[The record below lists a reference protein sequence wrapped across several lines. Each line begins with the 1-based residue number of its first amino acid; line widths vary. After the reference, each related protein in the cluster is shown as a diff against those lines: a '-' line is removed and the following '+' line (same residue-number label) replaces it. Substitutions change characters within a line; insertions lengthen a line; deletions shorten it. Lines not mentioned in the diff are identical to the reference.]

1 MIGRTVLHYKILAP
15 LGSGG
20 MGVVYLA
27 EDERLGRQVA
37 LKFLPASWLKEPV
50 ALERFRVEARA
61 ASALSHPGICTIYD
75 IGNDGD
81 SPFIVMEALKGET
94 LRERIARGA
103 LRVQEILEIG
113 VQLTDA
119 LDAAHSRGIVHR
131 DIKPANIFLGEK
143 NRVKVLDF
151 GLAKL
156 GATSS
161 SPSSLTDT
169 TTVAMLRAHQAQM
182 TTPGT
187 AVGTVSY
194 MSPEQARGDDV
205 DTRTDLFSVGAVLYE
220 MATGVQAFGGS
231 SVAVTFDGILN
242 RTPKPISQL
251 NPLIP
256 SQVEAVVAKALEKDR
271 ELRYQH
277 SSDLHAELKRIRR
290 DFEAATFVT
299 SQPALT
305 AARDAAAAATATRS
319 QVIIPSRGRWYKTG
333 AVATLV
339 VVTVGIWA
347 WVERRGSE
355 ESAGTPVGV
364 EDAVTPRETPA
375 ETPDTVAPPAT
386 PAVPGLSAGRTVEPA
401 DAQPAPARS
410 ERPQPSQPVETLQQG
425 PRPAPTP
432 SGGATIPEQST
443 PSPPTNTATV
453 PAPTIPSASTA
464 EPPASTSIARDNA
477 PQPNQTPPSAVTP
490 SAPPAESR
498 AGATASVPPPV
509 PPKPDT
515 SVSSPAKPSIAPT
528 DDEAAIRAVLRSYEQ
543 AIETKDIALYRSIRP
558 RLTPTE
564 EALLRNSFRQ
574 VDSQEVTIRVESLNI
589 EGRVATVRIVR
600 QDTLVTGGRRQVQ
613 NTTQTL
619 QFEKTASGWVI
630 N

>member
-1 MIGRTVLHYKILAP
+1 
-15 LGSGG
+15 

-37 LKFLPASWLKEPV
+37 LKFLPASWLQEPV

-103 LRVQEILEIG
+103 LRVQEILEFG

-161 SPSSLTDT
+161 APSSLTDT

-220 MATGVQAFGGS
+220 MATGVQAFGGN

-277 SSDLHAELKRIRR
+277 ASDLHAELKRIRR

-299 SQPALT
+299 SQPGLT
-305 AARDAAAAATATRS
+305 AARDAAAAATARQS
-319 QVIIPSRGRWYKTG
+319 QVIIPARGRW
-333 AVATLV
+333 
-339 VVTVGIWA
+339 
-347 WVERRGSE
+347 
-355 ESAGTPVGV
+355 
-364 EDAVTPRETPA
+364 
-375 ETPDTVAPPAT
+375 
-386 PAVPGLSAGRTVEPA
+386 
-401 DAQPAPARS
+401 
-410 ERPQPSQPVETLQQG
+410 
-425 PRPAPTP
+425 
-432 SGGATIPEQST
+432 
-443 PSPPTNTATV
+443 
-453 PAPTIPSASTA
+453 
-464 EPPASTSIARDNA
+464 
-477 PQPNQTPPSAVTP
+477 
-490 SAPPAESR
+490 
-498 AGATASVPPPV
+498 
-509 PPKPDT
+509 
-515 SVSSPAKPSIAPT
+515 
-528 DDEAAIRAVLRSYEQ
+528 
-543 AIETKDIALYRSIRP
+543 
-558 RLTPTE
+558 
-564 EALLRNSFRQ
+564 
-574 VDSQEVTIRVESLNI
+574 
-589 EGRVATVRIVR
+589 
-600 QDTLVTGGRRQVQ
+600 
-613 NTTQTL
+613 
-619 QFEKTASGWVI
+619 
-630 N
+630 

>member
-1 MIGRTVLHYKILAP
+1 MIGRTVLHYKIVAP

-37 LKFLPASWLKEPV
+37 LKFLPASWLQEPV

-143 NRVKVLDF
+143 NRLKVLDF

-161 SPSSLTDT
+161 GPSSLTDT
-169 TTVAMLRAHQAQM
+169 TTAAMLRAHQAQM

-220 MATGVQAFGGS
+220 MATGVQAFGGN

-277 SSDLHAELKRIRR
+277 ASDLHAELKRIRR

-299 SQPALT
+299 SPPALT
-305 AARDAAAAATATRS
+305 AARGAAAAATATQS
-319 QVIIPSRGRWYKTG
+319 QVSIPSRGRWYKTA

-339 VVTVGIWA
+339 IVTVGIWA

-355 ESAGTPVGV
+355 ESAGTAVVV
-364 EDAVTPRETPA
+364 ENAVIPEAPA
-375 ETPDTVAPPAT
+375 ETPGAAAPSAPPAVT
-386 PAVPGLSAGRTVEPA
+386 APAPGRTVEPA

-410 ERPQPSQPVETLQQG
+410 ERPQPSQPVETLRQG
-425 PRPAPTP
+425 LRPPPTPAGGAPT
-432 SGGATIPEQST
+432 PEQST

-453 PAPTIPSASTA
+453 QAPTVPSAAAA
-464 EPPASTSIARDNA
+464 EPPASTGTARDNA
-477 PQPNQTPPSAVTP
+477 PQPNQTPPSTVTT
-490 SAPPAESR
+490 SAPAAESR
-498 AGATASVPPPV
+498 AAATPSVPTPV
-509 PPKPDT
+509 PQKPDT
-515 SVSSPAKPSIAPT
+515 SVSSPAKPSVVPT
-528 DDEAAIRAVLRSYEQ
+528 DDEAAIRSVLRSYEQ
-543 AIETKDIALYRSIRP
+543 AIETKDIGLYRSIRP
-558 RLTPTE
+558 RLTATE

-589 EGRVATVRIVR
+589 DGRVATVRIFR

-619 QFEKTASGWVI
+619 QFEKTAAGWVI

>member
-1 MIGRTVLHYKILAP
+1 MIGRTVLHYKILSP

-37 LKFLPASWLKEPV
+37 LKFLPASWLQEPV

-113 VQLTDA
+113 VQLSDA

-156 GATSS
+156 AAN
-161 SPSSLTDT
+161 PSGPPSLTDS
-169 TTVAMLRAHQAQM
+169 TTVAMLRAHQTQM

-220 MATGVQAFGGS
+220 MATGVQAFGGNS
-231 SVAVTFDGILN
+231 IAVTFDGILN

-251 NPLIP
+251 NPLVP
-256 SQVEAVVAKALEKDR
+256 PQVEAVVAKALEKDR

-277 SSDLHAELKRIRR
+277 ASDLQAELKRIRR
-290 DFEAATFVT
+290 DLDGSSFAT
-299 SQPALT
+299 SQAGLT
-305 AARDAAAAATATRS
+305 AARDAAVAANATQS
-319 QVIIPSRGRWYKTG
+319 QVTIPSRGRWYKTG
-333 AVATLV
+333 AVAALV
-339 VVTVGIWA
+339 VVAVGMWA
-347 WVERRGSE
+347 WLDRRGSE
-355 ESAGTPVGV
+355 ESVGATVGV
-364 EDAVTPRETPA
+364 QDAVGPGGSPA
-375 ETPDTVAPPAT
+375 ETPAAVPVSPPAL
-386 PAVPGLSAGRTVEPA
+386 PGPEPGRAVEPA
-401 DAQPAPARS
+401 DAQPPPARS
-410 ERPQPSQPVETLQQG
+410 ERPQASQPVETPRPPL
-425 PRPAPTP
+425 RPAPTP
-432 SGGATIPEQST
+432 AGDATIPEQS
-443 PSPPTNTATV
+443 PSSPPTNTATV
-453 PAPTIPSASTA
+453 QAPTIPSASAA
-464 EPPASTSIARDNA
+464 EPPASGNTGRDNA
-477 PQPNQTPPSAVTP
+477 PGQTPPSAVASP
-490 SAPPAESR
+490 SPAAESR
-498 AGATASVPPPV
+498 AAATPSVPAPLPQ
-509 PPKPDT
+509 KPD
-515 SVSSPAKPSIAPT
+515 VSAPSPAKPSVAPI
-528 DDEAAIRAVLRSYEQ
+528 DDEAAIRGVLRSYEQ

-558 RLTPTE
+558 RLTPAE
-564 EALLRNSFRQ
+564 EALLRNSFQQ

-589 EGRVATVRIVR
+589 AGPVATVRIVR
-600 QDTLVTGGRRQVQ
+600 QDTLVFGGRRQTQ
-613 NTTQTL
+613 STSQTL

>member
-1 MIGRTVLHYKILAP
+1 MIGRTVLHYKILSP

-37 LKFLPASWLKEPV
+37 LKFLPASWLQEPV

-61 ASALSHPGICTIYD
+61 ASTLSHPGICTIYD

-103 LRVQEILEIG
+103 LRAQEILEIG
-113 VQLTDA
+113 VQLSDA

-156 GATSS
+156 GAT
-161 SPSSLTDT
+161 PSGPPSLTDS
-169 TTVAMLRAHQAQM
+169 TTVAMLRAHQIQM

-220 MATGVQAFGGS
+220 MATGVQAFGGNS
-231 SVAVTFDGILN
+231 IAVTFDGILN

-277 SSDLHAELKRIRR
+277 ASDLHAELKRIRR
-290 DFEAATFVT
+290 DLDGSSFVT
-299 SQPALT
+299 SQAGLT
-305 AARDAAAAATATRS
+305 AARDAAVAATTTQS

-333 AVATLV
+333 AVAALV
-339 VVTVGIWA
+339 VVAVGMWA
-347 WVERRGSE
+347 WLDRRGSE
-355 ESAGTPVGV
+355 ESVGTPVGV
-364 EDAVTPRETPA
+364 QDAVAPGGAPA
-375 ETPDTVAPPAT
+375 ETPAAVAPAAPPELAGPA
-386 PAVPGLSAGRTVEPA
+386 PGRAVEPA

-410 ERPQPSQPVETLQQG
+410 ERPQASQPVETPRPPL
-425 PRPAPTP
+425 RPAPTP
-432 SGGATIPEQST
+432 AGGATIPEQST
-443 PSPPTNTATV
+443 SSPPTNTATV
-453 PAPTIPSASTA
+453 QAPTIPSASAA
-464 EPPASTSIARDNA
+464 EPPASTSTARDNA
-477 PQPNQTPPSAVTP
+477 PNQTPPSAVTP
-490 SAPPAESR
+490 PSPAAESR
-498 AGATASVPPPV
+498 AGATPSVPAPV
-509 PPKPDT
+509 PQKPDI
-515 SVSSPAKPSIAPT
+515 SAPSPAKPSVAPI
-528 DDEAAIRAVLRSYEQ
+528 DDEAAIRGVLRSYEQ

-558 RLTPTE
+558 RLTPAE
-564 EALLRNSFRQ
+564 EALLRNSFQQ

-589 EGRVATVRIVR
+589 DGRVATVRIVR
-600 QDTLVTGGRRQVQ
+600 QDTLVFGGRRQTQ
-613 NTTQTL
+613 TTTQTL